1 MSGQAI
7 TGNIDNFITEE
18 QASAIL
24 YSNFGQD
31 IAITFRDPRKWDDL
45 LVRADLKNMAIN
57 AATGARHSIVKLSD
71 TDRQEATT
79 TTSQLIYCLGPMM
92 MKTIASWDK
101 IDLYIQTW
109 ATVAQIQSNLSDDI
123 IQSFLQHKYEKF
135 GQHIEA
141 SLDNLYGGDI
151 AWLQEFLELDK
162 TPSVMADVNGIFVR
176 PDITALRDEKRM
188 DSIRIHEQLNS
199 PLAKSYKAL
208 MLSPG
213 SYIFP
218 VYTNNPDGS
227 VDKQL
232 VVQAQSIIGG

>member
-1 MSGQAI
+1 
-7 TGNIDNFITEE
+7 
-18 QASAIL
+18 
-24 YSNFGQD
+24 
-31 IAITFRDPRKWDDL
+31 
-45 LVRADLKNMAIN
+45 
-57 AATGARHSIVKLSD
+57 
-71 TDRQEATT
+71 
-79 TTSQLIYCLGPMM
+79 M

-109 ATVAQIQSNLSDDI
+109 ATVAQIQSALSDDV
-123 IQSFLQHKYEKF
+123 IQSFLQQNHEKF

-141 SLDNLYGGDI
+141 SLDNLYGNDI
-151 AWLQEFLELDK
+151 AWLQEFLQLNK
-162 TPSVMADVNGIFVR
+162 TPSLIADVNGIFIR
-176 PDITALRDEKRM
+176 PDIAALRDEKRM

-218 VYTNNPDGS
+218 VYTKNPDGS